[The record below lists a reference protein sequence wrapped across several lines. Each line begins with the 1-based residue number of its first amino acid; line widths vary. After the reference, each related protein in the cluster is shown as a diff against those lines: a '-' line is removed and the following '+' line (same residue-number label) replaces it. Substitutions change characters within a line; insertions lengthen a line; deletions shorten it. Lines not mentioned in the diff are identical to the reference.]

1 MRRGGPSPS
10 RWGGDQ
16 WADHGEIVGSIL
28 QRGGCRWRGSRR
40 TQRWRPG
47 GSDPSTGIVI
57 GYIASVLMSV
67 GILLTLLKN
76 GW

>member
-1 MRRGGPSPS
+1 MARSSVRSCNVAGVGGAGRGARS
-10 RWGGDQ
+10 GG
-16 WADHGEIVGSIL
+16 G
-28 QRGGCRWRGSRR
+28 
-40 TQRWRPG
+40 PG

-67 GILLTLLKN
+67 GILLILLKN

>member
-1 MRRGGPSPS
+1 MARVEAHAAVAG
-10 RWGGDQ
+10 
-16 WADHGEIVGSIL
+16 
-28 QRGGCRWRGSRR
+28 
-40 TQRWRPG
+40 PG

-67 GILLTLLKN
+67 GILLILLKN